1 MTRPPRDTADP
12 DPTRQ
17 GRRLYPVPGPGDTT
31 PEHDTAPD
39 PDDATDSGDGFEAD
53 ADDGPIPWGNTSE
66 ELLDEALQQLQV
78 LTERIGKLDELI
90 NADRHDQA
98 GTGAGK
104 HLRYRY
110 ERHPPGDAAAAHAEL
125 SRWVSWLVAT
135 YQLTDTVPPCWDR
148 HDALAEEL
156 AGFYVAWQNVWA
168 DEGRYD
174 AAVLWHDQLHR
185 AAANRWPMWLRGAR
199 CSQTCALDTDF
210 AQQTHHRWAEQ
221 AAAGGGADHR
231 LTRTRELAL
240 PIPPPTKKT
249 PPKKKAP
256 QKGTTPPG
264 GPTGKPT
271 PAPSH
276 RFVLVRGTRQPWAE
290 S

>member
-1 MTRPPRDTADP
+1 MTNPPPRDPDDRGP
-12 DPTRQ
+12 DPTPQ
-17 GRRLYPVPGPGDTT
+17 GRRLYPVPGIGDFT
-31 PEHDTAPD
+31 PD
-39 PDDATDSGDGFEAD
+39 PDPDPDTVYDPDAD
-53 ADDGPIPWGNTSE
+53 AGPIPWGNTSE

-90 NADRHDQA
+90 SADRHDAA

-110 ERHPPGDAAAAHAEL
+110 ERHPAADAAAAHAEL
-125 SRWVSWLVAT
+125 TRWVSWLVVT

-185 AAANRWPMWLRGAR
+185 AAATRWAGWLRGAR
-199 CSQTCALDTDF
+199 CSDGCALDTAF
-210 AQQTHHRWAEQ
+210 ADQTHHRWTQ
-221 AAAGGGADHR
+221 RAAAAGGADHR
-231 LTRTRELAL
+231 LTRTRKITP
-240 PIPPPTKKT
+240 PIPPPSKKT
-249 PPKKKAP
+249 PPKKAPGKATP
-256 QKGTTPPG
+256 QAGGPGRAAQKSTPTTPP
-264 GPTGKPT
+264 TG
-271 PAPSH
+271 
-276 RFVLVRGTRQPWAE
+276 RTRT
-290 S
+290 